1 MQLKSPFKLC
11 CVGLLLAAGTG
22 EVRADVPLPQ
32 INTNNILNVTN
43 YGAVG
48 DGVTTNTT
56 AIQNAINAAATG
68 GKTNG
73 LSGGTVEI
81 PAGVFLCGPL
91 TMKSSV
97 DLQIVAGAML
107 QMLPYGSYPNMSSPT
122 DFIGASKLHD
132 IEISGS
138 GTIDGQGAVWW
149 ATNNATSGGISRPK
163 AMFAPSTCT
172 NILVRDVT
180 LQNPPNTHISFRS
193 VCLNVTVDHIN
204 INTPSPTPN
213 TDGIDCSAANVLIEN
228 SHISDGDDHIAMGD
242 GHVGSFNHDLT
253 VSNCLFGNGHGVSI
267 GSYTEG
273 GLSNLLVID
282 CVWTNGSSGIH
293 LKADDD
299 RGGLVQKLN
308 YINLAMTNTQI
319 PIFLYSYYT
328 NNGTSSGTSVA
339 NAAAYPTTNQV
350 TSTTPI
356 WRDIT
361 ISNVTAVPASGYPA
375 GIIWGKPELSF
386 SNVVMDHVNITA
398 SKYFQLYNA
407 QGVQLI
413 DSQITVPSTNT
424 FAMYNANLI
433 VTNPSASANLVKL
446 EGISTNGLV
455 NTLLLYGAQ
464 ATVQAT
470 NMLDGS
476 PNVTLWGSTLTVS
489 NSLALSPSNGLNF
502 VLGTNASAI
511 AVKGNLALDGT
522 INFSAGNGFTNGT
535 YTIMTYTGTLGGNL
549 PSLGSVPAGYSY
561 ALNTNTARQV
571 NIAVTLPAP
580 ANLTAMATNLQI
592 NLTWN
597 PVAGATGYN
606 LKRGTVSGNYSV
618 IFSGLTATSYFDANV
633 TNGVSYFYAVS
644 ATGAGGE
651 STNSLEV
658 TAIPLPSNQPTTI
671 VWQASGGQMQLS
683 WPQDH
688 LGWRLQAQTNPPDQ
702 GLGTNWC
709 DVVDSQ
715 FTNEVFLLIDL
726 GNGNVFLRL
735 IYP

>member
-1 MQLKSPFKLC
+1 MLLKTSFCSC
-11 CVGLLLAAGTG
+11 CVGLLLAVGTG
-22 EVRADVPLPQ
+22 EVRADIPLPQ
-32 INTNNILNVTN
+32 INTNNILNVTT

-68 GKTNG
+68 GTTNG

-81 PAGVFLCGPL
+81 PAGVYLCGPL
-91 TMKSSV
+91 TLKSSV
-97 DLQIVAGAML
+97 NFQVDAGATL
-107 QMLPYGSYPNMSSPT
+107 QMLPYGSYPNTSSPT

-138 GTIDGQGAVWW
+138 GTIDGQGAAWW
-149 ATNNATSGGISRPK
+149 LADTNTSGGISRPK

-193 VCLNVTVDHIN
+193 VCVNVTVDHIN
-204 INTPSPTPN
+204 INTPTPTPN

-242 GHVGSFNHDLT
+242 GHVGNFNHDLT

-267 GSYTEG
+267 GSYTQG
-273 GLSNLLVID
+273 GLSNLLVIN
-282 CVWTNGSSGIH
+282 CAWTNGTSGIH
-293 LKADDD
+293 LKSDDD
-299 RGGLVQKLN
+299 RGGLVQSLR

-328 NNGTSSGTSVA
+328 NSGTSSGASVGK
-339 NAAAYPTTNQV
+339 AAGYPVFPV

-356 WRDIT
+356 WRDIS
-361 ISNVTAVPASGYPA
+361 ISNITAVPASGFPA
-375 GIIWGKPELSF
+375 GIVWGKPELSF

-413 DSQITVPSTNT
+413 DSQITVPSTN
-424 FAMYNANLI
+424 AIAIYNANLI
-433 VTNPSASANLVKL
+433 VSNRAPSANLVKL
-446 EGISTNGLV
+446 EGISTNGFV

-464 ATVQAT
+464 AEVQTT

-489 NSLALSPSNGLNF
+489 NNLVLSPSTVLNF
-502 VLGTNASAI
+502 ALGTNASAL
-511 AVKGNLALDGT
+511 AVKGNLTLDGT
-522 INFSAGNGFTNGT
+522 CNFSAGNGFTNGT
-535 YTIMTYTGTLGGNL
+535 YTVITYTGTLSGAL
-549 PSLGSVPAGYSY
+549 PTMGSVPAGYSY

-571 NIAVTLPAP
+571 NVVVTLPAP
-580 ANLTAMATNLQI
+580 TNLMATATNLQI
-592 NLTWN
+592 NLSWN
-597 PVAGATGYN
+597 SVAGATAYN
-606 LKRGTVSGNYSV
+606 LKRGTISGNYSAL
-618 IFSGLTATSYFDANV
+618 FSGLAATNYFDADV
-633 TNGVSYFYAVS
+633 TNAATYFYAVS
-644 ATGAGGE
+644 ASGAGGE

-658 TAIPLPSNQPTTI
+658 TAVPLPSNQPTNI
-671 VWQASGGQMQLS
+671 VWQAAGGQMQLS

-702 GLGTNWC
+702 GLGTDWF
-709 DVVDSQ
+709 DVAGSQ
-715 FTNEVFLLIDL
+715 LTNEIFVPIEP